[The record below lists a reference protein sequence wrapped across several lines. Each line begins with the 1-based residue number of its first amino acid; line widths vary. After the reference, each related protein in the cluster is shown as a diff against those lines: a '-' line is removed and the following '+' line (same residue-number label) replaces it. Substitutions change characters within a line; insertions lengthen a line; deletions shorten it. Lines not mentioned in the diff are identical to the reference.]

1 MTLRSLYSVTLCATL
16 VVSFQTV
23 AQKSFTKKVSDKVS
37 SLVGAKPCEEV
48 IERSYTFHEFGTVAI
63 HTDNGSITI
72 RSAWNNN
79 KVELRAIKRAAN
91 KKELSFLSVKDTR
104 TDKQLTLTTNYT
116 GEKDPDS
123 VEVEYVLMVP
133 NNTTIRAETK
143 NGMIKVSN
151 TRGPL
156 WATTTNGD
164 IEAESVQGSI
174 TAKSKKSGDITLTA
188 IKGIINA
195 STNHGTITIIDAQ
208 SAIKAHTKT
217 GAIVINAPRITP
229 HTPIDVTS
237 NNGSIT
243 LIVPERNSHI
253 RLHAKTDKGIVTTTC
268 PITLDSVTTAI
279 NESSWQSMK
288 KEISGI
294 MGTGTTRVTLNT
306 DHGNIKIKGLKTVA

>member
-1 MTLRSLYSVTLCATL
+1 MMIVTLRSLYSVTLCATL

-23 AQKSFTKKVSDKVS
+23 AQNKFLNKVS

-48 IERSYTFHEFGTVAI
+48 VERSYTFPELGTIAI
-63 HTDNGSITI
+63 HADNGSITI
-72 RSAWNNN
+72 RSAWNNK
-79 KVELRAIKRAAN
+79 KVQLRAVKRASTEE
-91 KKELSFLSVKDTR
+91 ELSYLSVNDSNR
-104 TDKQLTLTTNYT
+104 TDKQLTLSTRYK
-116 GEKDPDS
+116 GESKHPGCID
-123 VEVEYVLMVP
+123 YVLMVP
-133 NNTTIRAETK
+133 NNTNLRLETE

-156 WATTTNGD
+156 WATTKNGA

-174 TAKSKKSGDITLTA
+174 NAISKKSGSITLTA

-195 STNHGTITIIDAQ
+195 STNVGSISIIDAQ

-243 LIVPERNSHI
+243 LNIPEKSHI
-253 RLHAKTDKGIVTTTC
+253 RLHAKTDKGIITTSC
-268 PITLDSVTTAI
+268 PITLDPVTAAI
-279 NESSWQSMK
+279 NESSWQAMK
-288 KEISGI
+288 KEISGR

>member
-1 MTLRSLYSVTLCATL
+1 MLIMTLRSLYSITLCATL
-16 VVSFQTV
+16 CVSLQTV
-23 AQKSFTKKVSDKVS
+23 AQNKFLNKVS

-48 IERSYTFHEFGTVAI
+48 IERSYTFNEFGTVAI

-72 RSAWNNN
+72 RSAWNNK
-79 KVELRAIKRAAN
+79 KVQLRAVKHAATEE
-91 KKELSFLSVKDTR
+91 ELTFLSVKDTR
-104 TDKQLTLTTNYT
+104 SDKQLTLTTNYT
-116 GEKDPDS
+116 GESKHPGTID
-123 VEVEYVLMVP
+123 YVLMVP
-133 NNTTIRAETK
+133 NNITLRLETK

-151 TRGPL
+151 NHGPL
-156 WATTTNGD
+156 WATTNTGD

-174 TAKSKKSGDITLTA
+174 TAKSKKSGAITLTA

-195 STNHGTITIIDAQ
+195 TTNNGSISIIDAQ
-208 SAIKAHTKT
+208 SAIKAHTKI
-217 GAIVINAPRITP
+217 GNIVINAPRITP

-268 PITLDSVTTAI
+268 PITLDPVTTAI